1 MNTLKG
7 LVKLIAVI
15 VVCSSLA
22 GCDDVRVYGS
32 VGYSGYSG
40 YGGYHGG
47 GYHGGGPRYGTSVT
61 VGGRLY

>member
-1 MNTLKG
+1 MKNV
-7 LVKLIAVI
+7 LVLIKIATVLAI
-15 VVCSSLA
+15 CSSLA

-47 GYHGGGPRYGTSVT
+47 PRYGTSVT

>member
-1 MNTLKG
+1 MNTLKR
-7 LVKLIAVI
+7 LARLLASIAI
-15 VVCSSLA
+15 CSTLA

-32 VGYSGYSG
+32 VGYSGYNG
-40 YGGYHGG
+40 YG

>member
-1 MNTLKG
+1 MKTLKRI
-7 LVKLIAVI
+7 VKMT
-15 VVCSSLA
+15 VVLAICTSLA

-32 VGYSGYSG
+32 VGYSGYNG
-40 YGGYHGG
+40 YG

>member
-1 MNTLKG
+1 MKKALMR
-7 LVKLIAVI
+7 LVKIMAVLGI
-15 VVCSSLA
+15 CSSLA

-32 VGYSGYSG
+32 VGYSGYNG

-47 GYHGGGPRYGTSVT
+47 GPGYGTSVR

>member
-1 MNTLKG
+1 MNTLKRF
-7 LVKLIAVI
+7 VRLITVLAI
-15 VVCSSLA
+15 CSSLA

-32 VGYSGYSG
+32 VGYSGYNG

-47 GYHGGGPRYGTSVT
+47 GPRTSVT